1 MAWWDFMELISI
13 SFHVLECF
21 GHIFLYG
28 WNCGSDDDVVFVLK
42 EEPEDVDEG
51 VDDVG
56 NLGIAPE
63 LGKAPPSFVVGRS
76 SRIQQL
82 AGKMVPR
89 NHLPSIILDWGSQ
102 YWVSQ
107 QLLEVHQ
114 FHRRWA
120 DQQHLCR
127 RVEALPNRGNHR
139 HLCQAQWT
147 SSQVQNGTLC

>member
-1 MAWWDFMELISI
+1 MELISI

-42 EEPEDVDEG
+42 EEPKDVDEG
-51 VDDVG
+51 VDEVG

-63 LGKAPPSFVVGRS
+63 LGQAPPPFVVGRS

-89 NHLPSIILDWGSQ
+89 NHLPSIILDWGPQ
-102 YWVSQ
+102 YLVSWR
-107 QLLEVHQ
+107 LLEVHQ
-114 FHRRWA
+114 FHRR
-120 DQQHLCR
+120 
-127 RVEALPNRGNHR
+127 
-139 HLCQAQWT
+139 
-147 SSQVQNGTLC
+147 